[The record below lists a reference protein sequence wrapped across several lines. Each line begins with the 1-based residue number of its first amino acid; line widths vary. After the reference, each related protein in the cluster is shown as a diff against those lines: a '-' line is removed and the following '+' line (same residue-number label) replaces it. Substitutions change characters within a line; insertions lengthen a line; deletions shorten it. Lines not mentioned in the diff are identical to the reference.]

1 MESLHPLGKVLNQNY
16 RLQEVLG
23 KGGSG
28 TTYAAQHLATNQLVA
43 LKILS
48 LNHLQ
53 DWKQLELFEREA
65 QVLENLNHLHI
76 PNYIEYFAVEDSFCI
91 VQELAPG
98 KSLAE
103 LVRSGKRFKEAEV
116 KDIATQIL
124 ETLIYLH
131 SQKPPVIHRDIKP
144 ENIILD
150 RTGKVFL
157 VDFGAVQNTYH
168 STLAR
173 GSTVVGTFGYMAP
186 EQFMGQAVPATD
198 LYGLGATLLFLLT
211 HRSPAELPTEEL
223 KIDVSACT
231 QVSEHLTEWLE
242 KMVEPDVADRFSSAK
257 QALSGLRKKRKLVS
271 NSKTNWEALVTVAA
285 IIVAASWVIVQL
297 PFYLT
302 AKFGLFP
309 QGVHRAVKNGDIQ
322 EVEKYFKAG
331 VDPNLAIVSDGTT
344 LLHEAVLQGHQDI
357 VKMLID
363 LGANVNAI
371 NEYRETPIAYAAKE
385 ANWEIV
391 KILMSHGA
399 NVDYLDQSGISLL
412 HYAAEQGNKE
422 IAKILITKG
431 ANVSAGD
438 YENAMTPLHYAAERG
453 DREIVEML
461 LAHDAE
467 VNIVNSQGRTP
478 LINAM
483 EKDEQEIMKVL
494 IAHGADINPVD
505 EQSRNSALH
514 KVTAEGNQKL
524 VEMLIAYG
532 ADVNAVNNYRETP
545 LHYAA
550 NRGAGKVIV
559 EFLITKGANIN
570 AVNENKLTPLHY
582 ALNSHDWEVVK
593 VLIAKGAHVDVN
605 SMGNKLF
612 RKLAENGNREI
623 IEIFMTKG
631 IDINEANRSGYRLLH
646 KAARKGN
653 QEVVEF
659 LITKGANINAVNGK
673 GRTPLEEA
681 ARKGNQEVVEFL
693 ITKGADINA
702 VDHYGNR
709 ALRYAKWNNHPEIV
723 ELLKSHGAKE

>member
-16 RLQEVLG
+16 RLQEILG
-23 KGGSG
+23 IGGSG
-28 TTYAAQHLATNQLVA
+28 TTYAAQHLATDQLVA

-223 KIDVSACT
+223 KIDVSGCT
-231 QVSEHLTEWLE
+231 QVSEYLTEWLE

-271 NSKTNWEALVTVAA
+271 NSKTNWEALVTVAV
-285 IIVAASWVIVQL
+285 ITVAASWGIVQL

-309 QGVHRAVKNGDIQ
+309 QGVHRAIKEGDI
-322 EVEKYFKAG
+322 EKVEKYLKAG
-331 VDPNLAIVSDGTT
+331 VDPNLVVVASNGTT
-344 LLHEAVLQGHQDI
+344 LLYEAVLQDHREI
-357 VKMLID
+357 VKMLI
-363 LGANVNAI
+363 A
-371 NEYRETPIAYAAKE
+371 
-385 ANWEIV
+385 
-391 KILMSHGA
+391 
-399 NVDYLDQSGISLL
+399 Q
-412 HYAAEQGNKE
+412 
-422 IAKILITKG
+422 
-431 ANVSAGD
+431 
-438 YENAMTPLHYAAERG
+438 
-453 DREIVEML
+453 
-461 LAHDAE
+461 
-467 VNIVNSQGRTP
+467 
-478 LINAM
+478 
-483 EKDEQEIMKVL
+483 
-494 IAHGADINPVD
+494 
-505 EQSRNSALH
+505 
-514 KVTAEGNQKL
+514 
-524 VEMLIAYG
+524 G
-532 ADVNAVNNYRETP
+532 ADVNAVYEDGYTP
-545 LHYAA
+545 LRQAMEENNQELMKLLIA
-550 NRGAGKVIV
+550 QGADV
-559 EFLITKGANIN
+559 N
-570 AVNENKLTPLHY
+570 AVYQYDSTLLYDARWGGGDPELVKLLM
-582 ALNSHDWEVVK
+582 AN
-593 VLIAKGAHVDVN
+593 GVDVN
-605 SMGNKLF
+605 ALNKVGRTQLH
-612 RKLAENGNREI
+612 LAATE
-623 IEIFMTKG
+623 
-631 IDINEANRSGYRLLH
+631 
-646 KAARKGN
+646 GN
-653 QEVVEF
+653 QEAVKS
-659 LITKGANINAVNGK
+659 IIN
-673 GRTPLEEA
+673 
-681 ARKGNQEVVEFL
+681 Q
-693 ITKGADINA
+693 GADVNA
-702 VDHYGNR
+702 VDINGSTP
-709 ALRYAKWNNHPEIV
+709 LV
-723 ELLKSHGAKE
+723 S